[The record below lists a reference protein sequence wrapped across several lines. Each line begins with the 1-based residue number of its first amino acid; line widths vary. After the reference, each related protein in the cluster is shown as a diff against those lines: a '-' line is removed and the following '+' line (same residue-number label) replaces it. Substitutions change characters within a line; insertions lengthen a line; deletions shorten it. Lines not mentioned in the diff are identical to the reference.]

1 MITGVSQ
8 SLIILAIVVIF
19 YGVDSLLIR
28 HFDQRRAYGS
38 SRNWGY
44 TAIAVPCAI
53 FLIVQP
59 ALFPGLGI
67 RTQAWWSLA
76 LQIIGLLLLVAAFA
90 LYWWGRWHLGQFYG
104 ERVEIQPGQYLVTDG
119 PYKYIRHPLYTAYFS
134 MAIAMLFI
142 NPSLPML
149 LVVIYAFVDF
159 SMATRR
165 EEKLLVEKLPGYA
178 DYLARTPRYLPRLWR
193 NTNSL
198 STD

>member
-1 MITGVSQ
+1 MITGIYQ
-8 SLIILAIVVIF
+8 TLIILAVVVIF
-19 YGVDSLLIR
+19 YAVDSWLIR

-44 TAIAVPCAI
+44 TAIVIPCAI

-67 RTQAWWSLA
+67 RTHAWWGLA
-76 LQIIGLLLLVAAFA
+76 LQIVGLLLLVAAFA

-104 ERVEIQPGQYLVTDG
+104 ERVEIQPGQYLVTGG
-119 PYKYIRHPLYTAYFS
+119 PYQYVRHPLYTAYFT
-134 MAIAMLFI
+134 MATAMLLI

-178 DYLARTPRYLPRLWR
+178 EYRARTPCYLPRLRR
-193 NTNSL
+193 NADTQ
-198 STD
+198 